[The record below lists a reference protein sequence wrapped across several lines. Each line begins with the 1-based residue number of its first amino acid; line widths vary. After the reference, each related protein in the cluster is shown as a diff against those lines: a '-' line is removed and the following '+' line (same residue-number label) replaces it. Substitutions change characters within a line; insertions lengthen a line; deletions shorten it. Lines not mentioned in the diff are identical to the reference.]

1 MPPLRAALLAAF
13 LRYCPGLRSRCR
25 GAASRLQ
32 LAGPAK
38 LRAAS
43 CNSGKRVWPLRH
55 RSSSFVFEERTW
67 CATGFLSTC
76 TPLCICG
83 SITFFCLDAARE
95 AWSGALMNS
104 QYSAAARFA
113 AICACSQRVVLL
125 LLLYDCNEK
134 SNMSRALLFAELGLD
149 TQDHESSD
157 ESQGSSFQRSHSKS
171 SSSSRSSSKYMVSCS
186 SCLRSPLC
194 SRDFELKLCLL
205 V

>member
-113 AICACSQRVVLL
+113 AICACSQRAVLL
-125 LLLYDCNEK
+125 LLMSDCTEK
-134 SNMSRALLFAELGLD
+134 SNMSHALLLAPLGLEA
-149 TQDHESSD
+149 QDHESSD
-157 ESQGSSFQRSHSKS
+157 DSHGSSSQRSHSRNS
-171 SSSSRSSSKYMVSCS
+171 SVYTSPSRCMDQCSAYPCLS
-186 SCLRSPLC
+186 SCTC
-194 SRDFELKLCLL
+194 SLDFELKL
-205 V
+205 